1 MFHGM
6 VQNTSLEDLFHSI
19 VEGAVEAEVKFIC
32 AALQCHLGGPMSR
45 DKGPRTKE
53 ACMFHGMVQ
62 NKALE
67 HLFRRSCVALPTLH
81 RGPLFVT
88 LLLVESWSA
97 EELWDLPRWADRRS
111 PPAALLH
118 ATA

>member
-1 MFHGM
+1 
-6 VQNTSLEDLFHSI
+6 
-19 VEGAVEAEVKFIC
+19 
-32 AALQCHLGGPMSR
+32 
-45 DKGPRTKE
+45 
-53 ACMFHGMVQ
+53 MFHGMVQ

-111 PPAALLH
+111 PPAGRLHGTAKVWRNSFWMVVLAAASRLHVCFAL
-118 ATA
+118 